1 MRRALFAVGLV
12 SLLGQVVLLREGLV
26 AAYGVELAA
35 LSGLGL
41 WLAGT
46 ALGAAAGRAL
56 GPPTARGARGLRRNE
71 LFKQLLQALIELS
84 AAMSEE
90 RSILES
96 LSNPIQVRGRKVEKG
111 DLPYTVAESYGQQEG
126 DE

>member
-46 ALGAAAGRAL
+46 ALGAAASL
-56 GPPTARGARGLRRNE
+56 PSHTPSHLLWVVLFPKGA
-71 LFKQLLQALIELS
+71 
-84 AAMSEE
+84 
-90 RSILES
+90 
-96 LSNPIQVRGRKVEKG
+96 P
-111 DLPYTVAESYGQQEG
+111 
-126 DE
+126 